1 MMTVT
6 KYVRRLS
13 PRIAKKLGKEELL
26 VVVKIKVPGKQ
37 PIRYVASEAAVVK
50 GKMTEPELIM
60 HFLENAGISHTV
72 TTHNLNE
79 E

>member
-1 MMTVT
+1 MTVT

-13 PRIAKKLGKEELL
+13 PPIAKKLGKEELL
-26 VVVKIKVPGKQ
+26 VVVKIAVPGKQ
-37 PIRYVASEAAVVK
+37 SIRYVASETSVAK

-60 HFLENAGISHTV
+60 HFLESSGIEHTV
-72 TTHNLNE
+72 NTRNLNE